1 MNQPLICLFAEPNIK
16 KGHESR
22 NPKKRRT
29 PKEKKNFKRKEKL
42 NFVPRS
48 KLNPTEEGLCHTIAL
63 LFTLKSILRQKKKI
77 NMETQIFH
85 HAKI

>member
-1 MNQPLICLFAEPNIK
+1 MNHETK
-16 KGHESR
+16 KKEEHQR
-22 NPKKRRT
+22 KK
-29 PKEKKNFKRKEKL
+29 KKFKRKEKL